1 LNELYTKL
9 VSSTRRGAKLMRSG
23 GPVEDIRRKKVQV
36 HNTLRRLG
44 EFIVAHECNPTGQ
57 HSLNNQ
63 DPLPTNLL

>member
-23 GPVEDIRRKKVQV
+23 GTVEDIRRKKVQV
-36 HNTLRRLG
+36 HNTLRLG

-63 DPLPTNLL
+63 DLLPTNLL